1 MEGYFIEKLTA
12 TFYRFGK
19 ITVDMGFISAEQLK
33 EAMSEQVEDDLADK
47 LHRPIGKILLDNGWI
62 TKEQLDMV
70 LKELIESLKE
80 DY

>member
-1 MEGYFIEKLTA
+1 MEGYFVENLTA

-62 TKEQLDMV
+62 TKEQIDIV
-70 LKELIESLKE
+70 RCELFERKKLPQ
-80 DY
+80 